1 MYLGYDEKTNTWVYL
16 DIQEEFMDYINKK
29 KGNHLRFLKELGS
42 VWPAPFL
49 IDSIMVKMV
58 Q

>member
-29 KGNHLRFLKELGS
+29 KGNPLTFLKELGS
-42 VWPAPFL
+42 V
-49 IDSIMVKMV
+49 
-58 Q
+58 